1 MTSLAAE
8 GTHHDAFEAQ
18 DWLLYL
24 APGVIWGTSFL
35 LIDEGL
41 NSYHPFAVTFARILL
56 GCVAL
61 GLVPAARR
69 PVAQADYGR
78 VAAVGITWL
87 AFPMMLFPI
96 AQQHIASGLA
106 GMLNGS
112 ITIFAAVVSSV
123 LLRRLP
129 GRAQLLGLLVGV
141 VGVVLL
147 GIPSLNEGG
156 TKFTS
161 ALLVV
166 VACASYG
173 VAVTLAVPLTQKYG
187 SMPVFWRAQL
197 VSVVLTAPFG
207 IHGLT
212 GGRSSFE
219 LRPTLALVF
228 LGVMGTAVAFV
239 CMTKLG
245 ARVGSTRSASLTYF
259 EAVFALVVGAVVL
272 REPVIAM
279 EVAGCGVLLLGA
291 WLSSR
296 AGR

>member
-1 MTSLAAE
+1 MTTLAAE
-8 GTHHDAFEAQ
+8 GTHSDAFEAR
-18 DWLLYL
+18 DWVLFI
-24 APGVIWGTSFL
+24 APGLIWGTSFL
-35 LIDEGL
+35 LIDEAL
-41 NSYHPFAVTFARILL
+41 NSFHPFVVTFGRILL
-56 GCVAL
+56 GCLAL
-61 GLVPAARR
+61 GLVPAARQPIER
-69 PVAQADYGR
+69 SDLKR
-78 VAAVGITWL
+78 VGLVGVTWL

-112 ITIFAAVVSSV
+112 ITIFAAIVSSL

-129 GRAQLLGLLVGV
+129 GRAQLLGLAVGV
-141 VGVVLL
+141 IGVVLL

-156 TKFTS
+156 TKFGS

-166 VACASYG
+166 LACASYG

-207 IHGLT
+207 VYGLM
-212 GGRSSFE
+212 GGRSHFDA
-219 LRPTLALVF
+219 RPTMALIV
-228 LGVMGTAVAFV
+228 LGVMGTAVAFI
-239 CMTKLG
+239 CMTMLG

-259 EAVFALVVGAVVL
+259 EAVFALIVGAVIL
-272 REPVIAM
+272 REPVIAI
-279 EVAGCGVLLLGA
+279 EVAGCAVLLLGA

-296 AGR
+296 AEH